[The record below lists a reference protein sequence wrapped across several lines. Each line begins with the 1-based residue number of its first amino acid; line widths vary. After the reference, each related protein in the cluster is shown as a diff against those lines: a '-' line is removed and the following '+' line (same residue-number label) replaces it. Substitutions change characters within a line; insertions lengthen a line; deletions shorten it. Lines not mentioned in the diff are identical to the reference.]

1 MIRVEISYTTNPD
14 EYPEHHGYY
23 DTAEEAKEA
32 IDEIFEMEEE
42 ERLKLVKENFSAGL
56 DNLFKELA
64 KKLSEED
71 EKAETDPNREEKSVP
86 EIKQEEPTGK
96 NAFSNFLNDFLKF

>member
-32 IDEIFEMEEE
+32 IDEIFEMEERQKTMIKIDE
-42 ERLKLVKENFSAGL
+42 GKFNAKG
-56 DNLFKELA
+56 DLFE
-64 KKLSEED
+64 
-71 EKAETDPNREEKSVP
+71 
-86 EIKQEEPTGK
+86 
-96 NAFSNFLNDFLKF
+96 

>member
-32 IDEIFEMEEE
+32 IDEIFEMEERE
-42 ERLKLVKENFSAGL
+42 V
-56 DNLFKELA
+56 
-64 KKLSEED
+64 ED
-71 EKAETDPNREEKSVP
+71 DY
-86 EIKQEEPTGK
+86 
-96 NAFSNFLNDFLKF
+96 